1 MPLHAAA
8 LTLAPVAALVLH
20 GSAFA
25 GALTPNEP
33 LRAPNGDPVCAI
45 YFFPHWWEPWKTS
58 DEAVLRD
65 LARLKAMGINTLLV
79 DHEWSQAIDGNWGL
93 LDRGHRLARQAGM
106 QILPWLSLKTWS
118 DMGCDPGRIRLAHE
132 WFGVNLRQGVT
143 QEGEP
148 SSLLV
153 YDDETIAAGAAYA
166 EQYVRRYIEDGALAR
181 FRWRGQTRPCVAL
194 TVELGWDGASF
205 DERTNRLF
213 RDWLGRQYSNDV
225 SRLNRAWGTS
235 YTGFSAVDP
244 RDTKVFDRGGHIA
257 GRAAH
262 PQAVEDHVEFCSQM
276 VNRGLQTMKER
287 LRDRFPSIL
296 IASELPY
303 QVGSKHPHAVAYRIG
318 YSSNPSTSYH
328 ADVLFLRMTGPM
340 DAAEQEALADQIRRT
355 GQKVVIC
362 YRTYSDWGRPVS
374 EGGAEPGLVDAL
386 YGLEPARHAHGI
398 GFYSWNEMVD
408 VHLSAPGEGSPTNV
422 MTVMP
427 PVSDRMQAQAEQILR
442 VYRGVYG
449 R

>member
-1 MPLHAAA
+1 MVRAPRA
-8 LTLAPVAALVLH
+8 LNLAPVAVLLAHGAAL
-20 GSAFA
+20 A

-58 DEAVLRD
+58 DETVLRD

-93 LDRGHRLARQAGM
+93 LDRGHRLARQAGL

-118 DMGCDPGRIRLAHE
+118 DMGCDPGRIGLARE
-132 WFGVNLRQGVT
+132 WFGANLTQGVT
-143 QEGEP
+143 QDGKP

-153 YDDETIAAGAAYA
+153 YDEETVAAGAAYA
-166 EQYVRRYIEDGALAR
+166 EQYVRRYLDEGALAR
-181 FRWRGQTRPCVAL
+181 FRWRGTTRPCVAL

-205 DERTNRLF
+205 DGRTNGLF
-213 RDWLGRQYSNDV
+213 RDWLRRRYVDEV

-235 YTGFSAVDP
+235 YGAFADIDP
-244 RDTKVFDRGGHIA
+244 RDTMVFDRPAHIE

-276 VNRGLQTMKER
+276 VNRGLLAMKDR
-287 LRDRFPSIL
+287 LRAKMPDLL

-303 QVGSKHPHAVAYRIG
+303 PVGSRHPHAVAYRIG
-318 YSSNPSTSYH
+318 CNANPSTAYH

-340 DAAEQEALADQIRRT
+340 DDVERQTLASHIRAT
-355 GQKVVIC
+355 GQKVVLC
-362 YRTYSDWGRPVS
+362 YRTYSDWGRPPA
-374 EGGAEPGLVDAL
+374 EGGADPTMVSEL
-386 YGLEPARHAHGI
+386 YGFEPARFAHGI

-408 VHLSAPGEGSPTNV
+408 VHLSAPGQGSPINE
-422 MTVMP
+422 MTARP
-427 PVSDRMQAQAEQILR
+427 PVSDRMQAQAESILR
-442 VYRGVYG
+442 AYRGVYG